1 MTKNEY
7 DLIVIGAGGAGSTA
21 AGIAARLGKR
31 VALIERDK
39 LGGTCLNYGCDPT
52 KTLLHTASVLYHA
65 QHAAGLGLRIP
76 QAKADWKAVQAH
88 VRQVQE
94 TIRGGTLEQAH
105 AGITAQGIDLFM
117 GQAMFTSPHEILV
130 NGKILRGKRFLIA
143 TGTVAMIPEIEGLAE
158 TGYITNVEAVSLTE
172 LPKRLV
178 VIGAGPIGLEFAQ
191 MFSRFGSQVVVLE
204 RGWQPLPRED
214 PELAMLLSS
223 QLTAEG
229 IRLEFGAEM
238 RCSEINEHGKHI
250 HIHGEDGKEE
260 DLATDQILVAVGR
273 RPALD
278 ELNLEAAGVEFTK
291 EGITTNA
298 TLCTNVPHIWAAGD
312 ITSKYQFTHVASD
325 QGKLVAHNI
334 FSRKPKAFDDRVI
347 PWVTFTDPELA
358 RVGMSEADLQEAGI
372 EYRVGR
378 AYFHKLD
385 RAIAN
390 DQTFGS
396 VKLLADVKG
405 KILGGHILGANA
417 GEFIAPVVYA
427 MRFGLTAKKMAEA
440 MLPYPTMSEAVR
452 WAANET
458 FSDAV
463 KEKALKVTS
472 TNKVLLDEAIEIP
485 DAFDSDISE
494 EHSPS
499 ERLAVNDSL
508 GG

>member
-21 AGIAARLGKR
+21 AGNAAGSGKH

-65 QHAAGLGLRIP
+65 QHATGLGLRIP
-76 QAKADWKAVQAH
+76 QAKVDWEAVQAH
-88 VRQVQE
+88 VRQVQD
-94 TIRGGTLEQAH
+94 TIRGGTLEQAR
-105 AGITAQGIDLFM
+105 AGIEAQGIDLFM

-130 NGKILRGKRFLIA
+130 NGEILRGKRFLIA
-143 TGTVAMIPEIEGLAE
+143 TGTVALIPDIEGLAE
-158 TGYITNVEAVSLTE
+158 TGYITNVEAVSLPE

-191 MFSRFGSQVVVLE
+191 MFSRLGSQVVILE
-204 RGWQPLPRED
+204 RGKQPLPRED
-214 PELAMLLSS
+214 PELAMLLCS

-238 RCSEINEHGKHI
+238 RCGEINEHGKHI
-250 HIHGEDGKEE
+250 HIHGENGREE
-260 DLATDQILVAVGR
+260 DIAADQLLVAVGR

-278 ELNLEAAGVEFTK
+278 ELNLEAAGVQYTEK
-291 EGITTNA
+291 GITTDT
-298 TLCTNVPHIWAAGD
+298 TLRTNVPHIWAAGD

-325 QGKLVAHNI
+325 QGELVAHNV
-334 FSRKPKAFDDRVI
+334 FAKKPRAFDDRVI
-347 PWVTFTDPELA
+347 PWVTYTDPELA
-358 RVGMSEADLQEAGI
+358 RVGMSEAELQEAKI

-378 AYFHKLD
+378 AYFSKLD

-396 VKLLADVKG
+396 VKLLADADG

-417 GEFIAPVVYA
+417 GELIAPVIYA
-427 MRFGLTAKKMAEA
+427 MRFGLTAKMMAEA
-440 MLPYPTMSEAVR
+440 MLPYPTMAEAVR
-452 WAANET
+452 WAASQ
-458 FSDAV
+458 F
-463 KEKALKVTS
+463 
-472 TNKVLLDEAIEIP
+472 
-485 DAFDSDISE
+485 
-494 EHSPS
+494 
-499 ERLAVNDSL
+499 
-508 GG
+508 